1 MNGLEDVRVLVKDL
15 GNMEELPSLLY
26 YWVSET
32 YNREILANIEEFPAF
47 KHGELLSLM
56 HSEFGTPNALYCIL
70 RTGVN
75 LGGTPEPVDC
85 YAVMGWNG
93 ETKYLELNAIKQDEE
108 GDTVIGEPLIL
119 SGDFDG
125 LFFDQLVI
133 GFNEAI
139 LEELKEENVEEND
152 LPEELDEDDTADVE
166 EELSSEEL

>member
-1 MNGLEDVRVLVKDL
+1 M
-15 GNMEELPSLLY
+15 
-26 YWVSET
+26 
-32 YNREILANIEEFPAF
+32 
-47 KHGELLSLM
+47 
-56 HSEFGTPNALYCIL
+56 
-70 RTGVN
+70 
-75 LGGTPEPVDC
+75 
-85 YAVMGWNG
+85 
-93 ETKYLELNAIKQDEE
+93 
-108 GDTVIGEPLIL
+108 IL